1 MGKVFNTTA
10 DCKPDLHYMV
20 SLDKRLTE
28 IRKLIDRGDYFAI
41 NRARQYGKTTTL
53 RALGSFL
60 QPEYCVI
67 LMDFQMFG
75 AGEFADE
82 NEFSLSFART
92 FLRILKRNR
101 LPDQDAFSHRVNILE
116 RAVAQRQ
123 SGFRLQ
129 QLFENL
135 SDLCAASHK
144 KMILMMDEVDSATN
158 NQIFLDFLAQL
169 RAYYIDRDVQPT
181 FHSVV
186 LASVYDVRNLKGK
199 LRPEDQHRIN
209 SPWNIAADFKVD
221 MSFSKE
227 EIAGMLREYEADH
240 DSGMDTDEMAGL
252 LYEYT
257 SGYPY
262 LVSRLCKLMDEQVY
276 GRSGFGTGNRVWT
289 RKGFNEAVKILLNEK
304 NPLFES
310 LIGKLTDYPELSQML
325 DRALFAGKSIVYNT
339 DNAIIDRGEMFG
351 FIKNSQGIA
360 VISNRL
366 FEMRLY
372 NYYLSTSEMQ
382 NQELYTASLEDR
394 NQFITG
400 GQLNMRLVLEKFV
413 MHFHDLYGDSNEKFV
428 EEEGRKYFLLY
439 LRPIINGTGNYYI
452 ESRTRERKRTDIIVD
467 YRGVQYII
475 ELKIWRGEEYNNRG
489 EAQLAGY
496 LDDYHQKKGY
506 MVSFNFN
513 KKKQIG
519 VHELVI
525 GEKVLVEAV
534 V

>member
-82 NEFSLSFART
+82 NEFSLSFARM

-209 SPWNIAADFKVD
+209 
-221 MSFSKE
+221 
-227 EIAGMLREYEADH
+227 
-240 DSGMDTDEMAGL
+240 
-252 LYEYT
+252 
-257 SGYPY
+257 
-262 LVSRLCKLMDEQVY
+262 
-276 GRSGFGTGNRVWT
+276 
-289 RKGFNEAVKILLNEK
+289 
-304 NPLFES
+304 
-310 LIGKLTDYPELSQML
+310 
-325 DRALFAGKSIVYNT
+325 
-339 DNAIIDRGEMFG
+339 
-351 FIKNSQGIA
+351 
-360 VISNRL
+360 
-366 FEMRLY
+366 
-372 NYYLSTSEMQ
+372 
-382 NQELYTASLEDR
+382 
-394 NQFITG
+394 
-400 GQLNMRLVLEKFV
+400 
-413 MHFHDLYGDSNEKFV
+413 
-428 EEEGRKYFLLY
+428 
-439 LRPIINGTGNYYI
+439 
-452 ESRTRERKRTDIIVD
+452 
-467 YRGVQYII
+467 
-475 ELKIWRGEEYNNRG
+475 
-489 EAQLAGY
+489 
-496 LDDYHQKKGY
+496 
-506 MVSFNFN
+506 
-513 KKKQIG
+513 
-519 VHELVI
+519 
-525 GEKVLVEAV
+525 
-534 V
+534 